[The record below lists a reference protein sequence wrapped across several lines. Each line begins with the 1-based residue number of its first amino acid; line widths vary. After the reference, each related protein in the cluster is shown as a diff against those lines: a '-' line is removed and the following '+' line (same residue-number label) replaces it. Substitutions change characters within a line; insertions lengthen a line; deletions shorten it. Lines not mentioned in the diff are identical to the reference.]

1 MINAF
6 LGNTAPQTYKLIS
19 HEGTAWADVDKNQKA
34 DDSDAYLTLETR
46 GGVEYLDHADLRQA
60 LRDLKADQQSVDDQ
74 AVIGQLKSQYN
85 DPSLQGLGV
94 VNGSLNF
101 DQLSTY
107 RHAQSFQL
115 RGDDIEYTLQF
126 DPNAPLEAYQGNPDE
141 TVVSQ
146 NESTTLVRDKDGVLR
161 WELPTA
167 PAAPEPP
174 ANAVKEAT
182 LVQRDGILHW
192 LYPGEVPSEGDKI
205 LGDVNTPADQ
215 LLGRA

>member
-1 MINAF
+1 MINVF

-19 HEGTAWADVDKNQKA
+19 HEGAAWADVDKNQKA

-60 LRDLKADQQSVDDQ
+60 LAELKADQQPVDGQ
-74 AVIGQLKSQYN
+74 AVISQLKSQYN
-85 DPSLQGLGV
+85 DPSLESLGV

-107 RHAQSFQL
+107 RHTQSFQL

-126 DPNAPLEAYQGNPDE
+126 DPNAPLEAYQGNAEE
-141 TVVSQ
+141 TVISK
-146 NESTTLVRDKDGVLR
+146 NESTILVRDKDGVLR
-161 WELPTA
+161 WETPAA

-174 ANAVKEAT
+174 ANAVTEAT

-192 LYPGEVPSEGDKI
+192 LFPGEAPLEGDKI
-205 LGDVNTPADQ
+205 LGDVNTPAEQ
-215 LLGRA
+215 LLGKT